1 MPGGANT
8 GEAKITQAYGL
19 PAKFVIH
26 TVGPVWCGGGHDEE
40 KRLESCYE
48 NAFRLA
54 AENNIRSIAFPAI
67 SCDAYR
73 FPIEKA
79 ARIAINAIQENI
91 LKYPEL
97 EKIVLVDINDTIL
110 NEYKKLLRI

>member
-26 TVGPVWCGGGHDEE
+26 AVGPVWCGGGHDEE

-67 SCDAYR
+67 SCGAYR

-91 LKYPEL
+91 LKYPEP
-97 EKIVLVDINDTIL
+97 EQIVLVDINDTIL

>member
-1 MPGGANT
+1 MS
-8 GEAKITQAYGL
+8 
-19 PAKFVIH
+19 
-26 TVGPVWCGGGHDEE
+26 CGT
-40 KRLESCYE
+40 
-48 NAFRLA
+48 
-54 AENNIRSIAFPAI
+54 
-67 SCDAYR
+67 YR

-110 NEYKKLLRI
+110 NAYKKLLRI